1 MGAPGATSIGA
12 MPAATLHLP
21 TIALCCAVSSL
32 FFAMVLGSLRNPW
45 VRLQGSHCMAAGAAC
60 SGLTYALVI
69 YEVSG
74 NTLWVQ
80 VLRTT
85 ASVALYALLAA
96 GLCRLRGRRTPWL
109 LLLGSLTLMALLAA
123 LYPNQAPDVAPRML
137 GSAVLSSGWA
147 LFAIWLL
154 LVPQPR
160 LPGPGPWSAALGLA
174 VMVTAYAL
182 RAATL
187 LADGQVT
194 PAETAS
200 GPANAP
206 LLLASQFALLLS
218 LGGLAVMWNARV
230 VQEVAQL
237 ATHDSLTGLLNR
249 RGFNLHWPAW
259 RATHGPGWALLLDLD
274 RFKQINDQLGH
285 ETGDAVL
292 QWLAECMHRVLPPR
306 ALMARQGGD
315 EFLVLLPAY
324 LHAAQVQAQVDL
336 LLGRFQEGLQERWPA
351 AAEVAGLSAGFA
363 PMGDS
368 LSDSVR
374 RADAAMYSAKQSRRG
389 RAVEGA

>member
-1 MGAPGATSIGA
+1 
-12 MPAATLHLP
+12 
-21 TIALCCAVSSL
+21 
-32 FFAMVLGSLRNPW
+32 
-45 VRLQGSHCMAAGAAC
+45 
-60 SGLTYALVI
+60 
-69 YEVSG
+69 
-74 NTLWVQ
+74 
-80 VLRTT
+80 
-85 ASVALYALLAA
+85 
-96 GLCRLRGRRTPWL
+96 
-109 LLLGSLTLMALLAA
+109 MALLAA

-259 RATHGPGWALLLDLD
+259 RATHGRAGRCCSTSTASSRSTTNWA
-274 RFKQINDQLGH
+274 
-285 ETGDAVL
+285 T
-292 QWLAECMHRVLPPR
+292 
-306 ALMARQGGD
+306 
-315 EFLVLLPAY
+315 
-324 LHAAQVQAQVDL
+324 
-336 LLGRFQEGLQERWPA
+336 
-351 AAEVAGLSAGFA
+351 
-363 PMGDS
+363 
-368 LSDSVR
+368 R
-374 RADAAMYSAKQSRRG
+374 RATRYCSGWPSACTACCPRG
-389 RAVEGA
+389 R